1 MTTDEFTTE
10 YAIRQPDGKLW
21 GQPKVDLFG
30 QTVEPVEPEV
40 FKTRGAAEQALEQL
54 RASASR
60 MGVEWLATIE
70 SRLCTSF
77 SVTDPSEQ
85 MIAEL
90 EAWRREQ

>member
-1 MTTDEFTTE
+1 MTTDDFTKQ
-10 YAIRQPDGKLW
+10 YAIRQPDGKL
-21 GQPKVDLFG
+21 
-30 QTVEPVEPEV
+30 
-40 FKTRGAAEQALEQL
+40 EQL
-54 RASASR
+54 QISASR

-70 SRLCTSF
+70 TRLCTPF

>member
-1 MTTDEFTTE
+1 MTTDEFTKQ

-21 GQPKVDLFG
+21 GPPKTDLFG
-30 QTVEPVEPEV
+30 QTVDAVEPAI
-40 FKTRGAAEQALEQL
+40 FGDRGDAERALEQL
-54 RASASR
+54 QASASR

-70 SRLCTSF
+70 TRLCTPF

-90 EAWRREQ
+90 EAWRRSQ

>member
-1 MTTDEFTTE
+1 MTTDEFTKQ

-21 GQPKVDLFG
+21 GPVKTDLFG
-30 QTVEPVEPEV
+30 QIVEPTEPAV
-40 FKTRGAAEQALEQL
+40 FTQREAADSALAQL
-54 RASASR
+54 KASAAQ
-60 MGVEWLATIE
+60 MGVEWLGVVET
-70 SRLCTSF
+70 RLCTPF